1 MVGQC
6 TWDKT
11 KVLSHYQFCQ
21 VYDSPNFR
29 GAYMGEIIVMW
40 MVWIVIIASFKILH
54 MNLKCKAILNM
65 SIVNF
70 LIIHIAIDING
81 IILQI
86 MDEFS
91 TNKKWTSN
99 GLLKQ

>member
-1 MVGQC
+1 
-6 TWDKT
+6 
-11 KVLSHYQFCQ
+11 
-21 VYDSPNFR
+21 
-29 GAYMGEIIVMW
+29 
-40 MVWIVIIASFKILH
+40 

-86 MDEFS
+86 MDELS
-91 TNKKWTSN
+91 TNKKWSSN
-99 GLLKQ
+99 

>member
-1 MVGQC
+1 
-6 TWDKT
+6 
-11 KVLSHYQFCQ
+11 
-21 VYDSPNFR
+21 
-29 GAYMGEIIVMW
+29 
-40 MVWIVIIASFKILH
+40 

-70 LIIHIAIDING
+70 LIIHIAIDIKYG

-91 TNKKWTSN
+91 TNKKWSSN
-99 GLLKQ
+99 QLLNQ

>member
-1 MVGQC
+1 
-6 TWDKT
+6 
-11 KVLSHYQFCQ
+11 
-21 VYDSPNFR
+21 
-29 GAYMGEIIVMW
+29 MGEIIVMW

>member
-1 MVGQC
+1 
-6 TWDKT
+6 
-11 KVLSHYQFCQ
+11 L
-21 VYDSPNFR
+21 
-29 GAYMGEIIVMW
+29 GEIIVMW
-40 MVWIVIIASFKILH
+40 MVWIVIIASFKNLH

-91 TNKKWTSN
+91 TNEKWTSN
-99 GLLKQ
+99 ELLKQ